1 MATLSV
7 TINESI
13 TLNGRERGSEI
24 NLDITSITQVM
35 QRIVSLPAD
44 GGSTATQ
51 TTIANFRTDVTT
63 ADSAMDDD
71 DVKYIRVTNLDSS
84 NNVHLSLQLAANGSA
99 DASTQASV
107 ILEAGKSFLLGKAVT
122 AVAVDDDGATATALG
137 SLVDLESIVAVNDN
151 NADVDVEVFVASA

>member
-51 TTIANFRTDVTT
+51 TTIANFRDAVTT

-84 NNVHLSLQLAANGSA
+84 NNVHLSLQLAATGTA
-99 DASTQASV
+99 DPSTQASV
-107 ILEAGKSFLLGKAVT
+107 ILEAGKSFLLGKAVGV
-122 AVAVDDDGATATALG
+122 AAVDDDAATATALG
-137 SLVDLESIVAVNDN
+137 SLVDLESIIAVNDN

>member
-1 MATLSV
+1 MATLTV
-7 TINESI
+7 TINESV

-24 NLDITSITQVM
+24 TLEVDAITQVM

-51 TTIANFRTDVTT
+51 TTIANFRTAVTT
-63 ADSAMDDD
+63 ADSAIDDD
-71 DVKYIRVTNLDSS
+71 DVKYIRVTNLDSTNS
-84 NNVHLSLQLAANGSA
+84 VHLSLQLAANGGA
-99 DASTQASV
+99 AASTQAS
-107 ILEAGKSFLLGKAVT
+107 ILLEAGKSFLLGKAVGI
-122 AVAVDDDGATATALG
+122 AAVDDDDEAATALG

>member
-1 MATLSV
+1 
-7 TINESI
+7 
-13 TLNGRERGSEI
+13 
-24 NLDITSITQVM
+24 
-35 QRIVSLPAD
+35 
-44 GGSTATQ
+44 
-51 TTIANFRTDVTT
+51 
-63 ADSAMDDD
+63 MDDD

-122 AVAVDDDGATATALG
+122 AVAVDDDAATATAIG
-137 SLVDLESIVAVNDN
+137 SLVDLESIIAVNDN

>member
-24 NLDITSITQVM
+24 SLDIASITQVM

-44 GGSTATQ
+44 GGSSATQ
-51 TTIANFRTDVTT
+51 TTIANFRTDVTKV
-63 ADSAMDDD
+63 DSAMDDD
-71 DVKYIRVTNLDSS
+71 DVNYIRVTNLVSS
-84 NNVHLSLQLAANGSA
+84 NNVHLSLQLAANGDA
-99 DASTQASV
+99 VASTQAS
-107 ILEAGKSFLLGKAVT
+107 ILLEAGKSFLLGKAVGI
-122 AVAVDDDGATATALG
+122 AAVDDDDEAATALG
-137 SLVDLESIVAVNDN
+137 SLVDLESIIAVNDN

>member
-24 NLDITSITQVM
+24 NLDIASITQVM

-51 TTIANFRTDVTT
+51 TTIANFRTAVTT

-84 NNVHLSLQLAANGSA
+84 NNVHLSLQLAADGGA
-99 DASTQASV
+99 DASTKASV
-107 ILEAGKSFLLGKAVT
+107 ILEAGKSFLLGKAVGV
-122 AVAVDDDGATATALG
+122 AAVDDDLPTATALG
-137 SLVDLESIVAVNDN
+137 SLVDLESIIAVNDN

>member
-7 TINESI
+7 TINESV

-24 NLDITSITQVM
+24 SLDIASITQVM

-51 TTIANFRTDVTT
+51 TTIANFRTAVTT

-84 NNVHLSLQLAANGSA
+84 NNVHLSLQLAANGGA
-99 DASTQASV
+99 AASTQAS
-107 ILEAGKSFLLGKAVT
+107 ILLEAGKSFLLGKAVGI
-122 AVAVDDDGATATALG
+122 AAVDDDDEAATALG
-137 SLVDLESIVAVNDN
+137 SLVDLESIIAVNDN
-151 NADVDVEVFVASA
+151 NADVDIEVFVASV

>member
-24 NLDITSITQVM
+24 NLDIASITQVM

-44 GGSTATQ
+44 GKSTELQ
-51 TTIANFRTDVTT
+51 PNLANFRTAVTT

-84 NNVHLSLQLAANGSA
+84 NNVHLSLQLAANGDA
-99 DASTQASV
+99 VASTQAS
-107 ILEAGKSFLLGKAVT
+107 ILLEAGKSFLLGKAVGI
-122 AVAVDDDGATATALG
+122 AAVDDDEAATALG
-137 SLVDLESIVAVNDN
+137 SLVDLESIIAVNDN

>member
-24 NLDITSITQVM
+24 SLDIASITQVM

-44 GGSTATQ
+44 GGSSATQ

-63 ADSAMDDD
+63 VDSAMDDD

-84 NNVHLSLQLAANGSA
+84 NNVHLSLQRAANGDA
-99 DASTQASV
+99 VASTQAS
-107 ILEAGKSFLLGKAVT
+107 ILLEAGKSFLLGKAVGI
-122 AVAVDDDGATATALG
+122 AAVDDDDEAATALG
-137 SLVDLESIVAVNDN
+137 SLVDLESIIAVNDN

>member
-24 NLDITSITQVM
+24 NLDIASITQVM

-51 TTIANFRTDVTT
+51 TTIANFRTAVTT

-84 NNVHLSLQLAANGSA
+84 NNVHLSLQLAANGDA
-99 DASTQASV
+99 VASTQAS
-107 ILEAGKSFLLGKAVT
+107 ILLEAGKSFLLGKTVGIA
-122 AVAVDDDGATATALG
+122 AFNDDDEAATALG
-137 SLVDLESIVAVNDN
+137 SLVDLESIIAVNDN

>member
-24 NLDITSITQVM
+24 NLDIASITQVM

-51 TTIANFRTDVTT
+51 TTIANFRTAVTT

-84 NNVHLSLQLAANGSA
+84 NNVHLSLQLAADGGA

-107 ILEAGKSFLLGKAVT
+107 ILEAGKSFLLGKAVGV
-122 AVAVDDDGATATALG
+122 AAVDDDLPTATALG
-137 SLVDLESIVAVNDN
+137 SLVDLESIIAVNDN

>member
-7 TINESI
+7 TINESV

-24 NLDITSITQVM
+24 SLDIASITQVM

-63 ADSAMDDD
+63 TDSAMDDD

-84 NNVHLSLQLAANGSA
+84 NTVHLSLQLAANGGG

-107 ILEAGKSFLLGKAVT
+107 ILEAGKGFLLGKAVT
-122 AVAVDDDGATATALG
+122 AVAVDDDAATATAIG
-137 SLVDLESIVAVNDN
+137 SLVDLESIIAVNDN

>member
-24 NLDITSITQVM
+24 SLDIASITQVM

-44 GGSTATQ
+44 GGSSATQ

-63 ADSAMDDD
+63 VDSAMDDD
-71 DVKYIRVTNLDSS
+71 DVKYIRVTNLDAS

-107 ILEAGKSFLLGKAVT
+107 ILEAGKSFLLGKAVGV
-122 AVAVDDDGATATALG
+122 AAVDDDAATATAIG
-137 SLVDLESIVAVNDN
+137 SLVDLESIIAVNDN

>member
-24 NLDITSITQVM
+24 NLDIASITQVM

-51 TTIANFRTDVTT
+51 TTIANFRTAVTT

-71 DVKYIRVTNLDSS
+71 DVKYIRVTNLNAS
-84 NNVHLSLQLAANGSA
+84 NDVHLSLQLAANGGA

-107 ILEAGKSFLLGKAVT
+107 ILEAGKSFLLGKAVGV
-122 AVAVDDDGATATALG
+122 AAVDDDLPTATALG
-137 SLVDLESIVAVNDN
+137 SLVDLESIIAVNDN

>member
-24 NLDITSITQVM
+24 NLDVESITQVM
-35 QRIVSLPAD
+35 QRIVSLPSD

-51 TTIANFRTDVTT
+51 TTIANFRTAVTT

-84 NNVHLSLQLAANGSA
+84 NNVHLSLQLAANGGA

-107 ILEAGKSFLLGKAVT
+107 ILEAGKSFLLGKAVGV
-122 AVAVDDDGATATALG
+122 AAVDDDAATATALG
-137 SLVDLESIVAVNDN
+137 SLVDLESIIAVNDN